1 MNWVI
6 TLCLA
11 AAGVCAVLFMVI
23 LYKIFGEVS
32 SRARR
37 SPPLAAPIRSEPSF
51 DSDQD
56 RTAALLLRHS
66 FVITMM
72 EQYQATGAS
81 GDVME
86 FINRELCTRDAGWRV
101 RVLPDGSGEFYDLQ
115 QPENGLSNI
124 LAAKARVAAGR

>member
-1 MNWVI
+1 MNWII

-11 AAGVCAVLFMVI
+11 AAGICAVLFMVI
-23 LYKIFGEVS
+23 LYKIFSEIS
-32 SRARR
+32 ARR
-37 SPPLAAPIRSEPSF
+37 PKPLPIVPARSEPSF
-51 DSDQD
+51 HGEED

-81 GDVME
+81 GDVIE

-115 QPENGLSNI
+115 PPDKGLSNI